1 MRHLDYELLL
11 ALHVYLMRDVMH
23 EELFGVAS
31 EPLLRSALAR
41 PIQAEQYE
49 QTDGLRQAAYL
60 FHGLLMSHGF
70 IQGNKRTAY
79 LALEWFLH
87 ENHLGSVGATDQQII
102 DMCVAAIN
110 ERWDVD
116 QVERWLRANISGD
129 EE

>member
-23 EELFGVAS
+23 DEMFGVAG
-31 EPLLRSALAR
+31 EALLRSALAR

-49 QTDGLRQAAYL
+49 QADGLRQAAYL
-60 FHGLLMSHGF
+60 FHGLVMNHGF

-87 ENHLGSVGATDQQII
+87 ENQLGSVSATDQQII
-102 DMCVAAIN
+102 DMCLAAIS

-116 QVERWLRANISGD
+116 QVERWLRASIC
-129 EE
+129 EA